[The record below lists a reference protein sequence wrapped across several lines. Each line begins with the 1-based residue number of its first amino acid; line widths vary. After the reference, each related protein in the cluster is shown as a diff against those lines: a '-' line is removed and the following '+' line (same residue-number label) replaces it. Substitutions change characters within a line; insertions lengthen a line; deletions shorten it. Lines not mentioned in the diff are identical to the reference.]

1 MSNAIRKIPFVTIF
15 DLSSESKRVQKK
27 KDCINIFWW
36 FQISVLLDWN
46 KIMNHQINLWL
57 NDPKRW
63 ERIFTYA
70 CDPAARQPC
79 ILLTHTLNAWWIRLF
94 KAHLDP
100 REETNSQIFVLKVF
114 GRVIK
119 VVIGRHNVKGL
130 VEQITWISIAQ
141 DYI

>member
-1 MSNAIRKIPFVTIF
+1 MIPDISSPGLKQNHESSNQFMV
-15 DLSSESKRVQKK
+15 E
-27 KDCINIFWW
+27 W
-36 FQISVLLDWN
+36 
-46 KIMNHQINLWL
+46 
-57 NDPKRW
+57 PKRW